1 MVRVPFISLI
11 NLIAGR
17 EVVKELI
24 QRKANE
30 KNVTAELMRILKDGD
45 GREGILN
52 SYNDIIKILDTGSA
66 SDNTARLMLEDL
78 KRA

>member
-1 MVRVPFISLI
+1 
-11 NLIAGR
+11 
-17 EVVKELI
+17 VKELI